1 MARRKRYLEE
11 DINNRNQITE
21 ESHAEVETAGPETIN
36 GIIANAALVNVRK
49 KPDPEAEVLETL
61 RMGDKVTI
69 LGGDGSCYKVRT
81 DSYYKVRTSVHRE
94 AYISVRFVK
103 EE

>member
-1 MARRKRYLEE
+1 MARRKRYLD
-11 DINNRNQITE
+11 DIPETNTITE

-36 GIIANAALVNVRK
+36 GIIANAGLVNVRK
-49 KPDPEAEVLETL
+49 KPDPKSEVLETL

-69 LGGDGSCYKVRT
+69 LGRDGG
-81 DSYYKVRTSVHRE
+81 YYKVRTSIHRE
-94 AYISVRFVK
+94 AYISVSLVK

>member
-1 MARRKRYLEE
+1 MARRERYYAEE
-11 DINNRNQITE
+11 DLSNTTIAE

-36 GIIANAALVNVRK
+36 GIIANAELLNVRK
-49 KPDPEAEVLETL
+49 KPDPESEVLETL

-69 LGGDGSCYKVRT
+69 LGRDGG
-81 DSYYKVRTSVHRE
+81 YYKVRTSVHQE
-94 AYISVRFVK
+94 AYISVSLVK

>member
-11 DINNRNQITE
+11 DINNTNQITE

-36 GIIANAALVNVRK
+36 GIIVNAALVNVRK
-49 KPDPEAEVLETL
+49 KPDPESEVLETL

-69 LGGDGSCYKVRT
+69 LGGDG
-81 DSYYKVRTSVHRE
+81 SYYKVRTSVHRE

>member
-11 DINNRNQITE
+11 DLNNTNQTTE

-36 GIIANAALVNVRK
+36 GIIANAGLVNVRK
-49 KPDPEAEVLETL
+49 KPDPESEVLETL

-69 LGGDGSCYKVRT
+69 LGRDGG
-81 DSYYKVRTSVHRE
+81 YYKVRTSIHRE
-94 AYISVRFVK
+94 AYISVSLVK

>member
-1 MARRKRYLEE
+1 MARRKRYLD
-11 DINNRNQITE
+11 DIPETNTMTE

-36 GIIANAALVNVRK
+36 GTIANAALVNVRK
-49 KPDPEAEVLETL
+49 KPDPESEVLETL

-69 LGGDGSCYKVRT
+69 LGEDGG
-81 DSYYKVRTSVHRE
+81 YYKVRTSVHRE

>member
-11 DINNRNQITE
+11 DLKDTNQTTE
-21 ESHAEVETAGPETIN
+21 ESHAEVEAAGPETIN
-36 GIIANAALVNVRK
+36 GIIANAGLVNVRK
-49 KPDPEAEVLETL
+49 KPDPGSEVLETL

-69 LGGDGSCYKVRT
+69 LGRNGG
-81 DSYYKVRTSVHRE
+81 YYKVRTSAHRE
-94 AYISVRFVK
+94 AYISVSLVK

>member
-11 DINNRNQITE
+11 DINNTNQITE

-36 GIIANAALVNVRK
+36 GVIINALLVNVRK
-49 KPDPEAEVLETL
+49 GPSTDSEVVEIL
-61 RMGDKVTI
+61 RKGDKVSI
-69 LGGDGSCYKVRT
+69 LGTEKG
-81 DSYYKVRTSVHRE
+81 YYKVTTSVNKE
-94 AYISVRFVK
+94 VYISSYFVVK

>member
-11 DINNRNQITE
+11 DLNNTNTITE
-21 ESHAEVETAGPETIN
+21 KSHAEVETSGPETIN
-36 GIIANAALVNVRK
+36 GIIANAGLVNVRK
-49 KPDPEAEVLETL
+49 KPDPESEVLETL

-69 LGGDGSCYKVRT
+69 LGRDGG
-81 DSYYKVRTSVHRE
+81 YYKVRTSVHRE
-94 AYISVRFVK
+94 AYISVSLVK

>member
-11 DINNRNQITE
+11 DLNNTNQKTE

-49 KPDPEAEVLETL
+49 KPDPESEVLETL

-69 LGGDGSCYKVRT
+69 LGRDG
-81 DSYYKVRTSVHRE
+81 SYYKVRTSAHRE
-94 AYISVRFVK
+94 AYISVSLVK

>member
-1 MARRKRYLEE
+1 MARRKRYLD
-11 DINNRNQITE
+11 DIDVTNTITE

-36 GIIANAALVNVRK
+36 GIIANAGLVNVRK
-49 KPDPEAEVLETL
+49 KPDPESEVLETL

-69 LGGDGSCYKVRT
+69 LGRDGG
-81 DSYYKVRTSVHRE
+81 YYKVRTSVHRE
-94 AYISVRFVK
+94 AYISVSLLK

>member
-11 DINNRNQITE
+11 DLKDTNQTTE

-36 GIIANAALVNVRK
+36 GIIANAVLVNVRK
-49 KPDPEAEVLETL
+49 KPDPGSEVLETL

-69 LGGDGSCYKVRT
+69 LGRNGG
-81 DSYYKVRTSVHRE
+81 YYKVRTSIHRE
-94 AYISVRFVK
+94 AYISVSLVK